1 MTLYELGSEYQELLS
16 LIDNGEI
23 PEEAIADTLEALQG
37 ELRDKI
43 DNIACV
49 IKNLKVEA
57 DAIKA
62 EAKNLTERAKAK
74 EKRADWLKKY
84 LSATMQQSGIDKI
97 ETERNVI
104 KFGKSSVVEISD
116 GFIEWAKEHSEDLLR
131 TKVEVE
137 ADKVALKAAIQNGS
151 VPEELAKIVEKKNIQ
166 IK

>member
-1 MTLYELGSEYQELLS
+1 MTLYELGSEYQEMLS

-43 DNIACV
+43 DNVACV
-49 IKNLKVEA
+49 IKNLKAESE
-57 DAIKA
+57 AIKA
-62 EAKNLTERAKAK
+62 EAKSLTERSKAK

-84 LSATMQQSGIDKI
+84 LSAIMQQSGIDKI

-116 GFIEWAKEHSEDLLR
+116 GFIEWAKKHSEDLLR

-151 VPEELAKIVEKKNIQ
+151 VPEDLAKIVEKKNIQ

>member
-43 DNIACV
+43 DNVACV
-49 IKNLKVEA
+49 IKNLKAES

-74 EKRADWLKKY
+74 EKRADYLKKY
-84 LSATMQQSGIDKI
+84 ISATMQQFGIDKI
-97 ETERNVI
+97 ETARNVI
-104 KFGKSSVVEISD
+104 KFGKSSAVEISA
-116 GFIEWAKEHSEDLLR
+116 GFIEWAKDHSENLLR
-131 TKVEVE
+131 TKVEIE
-137 ADKVALKAAIQNGS
+137 ADKAAVKEAIQNGNI
-151 VPEELAKIVEKKNIQ
+151 PEDLAKIVEKKNIQ

>member
-1 MTLYELGSEYQELLS
+1 MTLYELGGEYQELLS

-23 PEEAIADTLEALQG
+23 PEEAIADTLEAIQG
-37 ELRDKI
+37 ELKDKM

-49 IKNLKVEA
+49 IKNLKAESE
-57 DAIKA
+57 AIKA
-62 EAKNLTERAKAK
+62 EAKSLTERSKAK

-84 LSATMQQSGIDKI
+84 LSAIMQQSGIDKV
-97 ETERNVI
+97 ETERNII
-104 KFGKSSVVEISD
+104 KFGKSSSVEISD

-131 TKVEVE
+131 TTVEVE

-151 VPEELAKIVEKKNIQ
+151 VPEDLAKIVEKKNIQ